1 MSWIKVLLIASAL
14 LVLVVLFRHRNR
26 VLLRAGTRVAAVVL
40 FLLAVVSIA
49 NPDIPQE
56 VAQRVGVVRGTDL
69 LLYLL
74 VVVFTLTTLGLFFRL
89 RETDDRVHQLARAL
103 AIQEALRREDRA
115 ALERADPDGDRSDAG
130 GPEGRAEA
138 GQPASPQP
146 ASPQP
151 AGEVT
156 GSQAEEGTSPSPA
169 EEGTSSQPAVEGTS
183 SQPAVDR
190 SATTTNSLYA
200 NTFPAAR
207 GKGKE

>member
-49 NPDIPQE
+49 NPDIPQA

-89 RETDDRVHQLARAL
+89 RETDHHVHQLARAL
-103 AIQEALRREDRA
+103 AIQEALRREEDAAHVRELGDHARDRG
-115 ALERADPDGDRSDAG
+115 EG
-130 GPEGRAEA
+130 GPQG
-138 GQPASPQP
+138 
-146 ASPQP
+146 
-151 AGEVT
+151 AGEP
-156 GSQAEEGTSPSPA
+156 GQAPA
-169 EEGTSSQPAVEGTS
+169 PERRTSSQPAAE
-183 SQPAVDR
+183 R

-200 NTFPAAR
+200 NTLPARR

>member
-89 RETDDRVHQLARAL
+89 RETDYRVHQLARAL
-103 AIQEALRREDRA
+103 AIQEALRREDQA
-115 ALERADPDGDRSDAG
+115 ALERADQGDRSDAG
-130 GPEGRAEA
+130 GPEEGAAAE
-138 GQPASPQP
+138 QPASPQP

-169 EEGTSSQPAVEGTS
+169 EEGTSSQPDG
-183 SQPAVDR
+183 DR

>member
-26 VLLRAGTRVAAVVL
+26 VLLRAGTRLAAVAL

-89 RETDDRVHQLARAL
+89 RETDDHVHQLARAL
-103 AIQEALRREDRA
+103 AIQEALRREAQTALDRERGDGGSHGA
-115 ALERADPDGDRSDAG
+115 AGDPGGAADDPGGTADHSGGAADDPGGAADDRPGAAAPDDRT
-130 GPEGRAEA
+130 
-138 GQPASPQP
+138 SPQ
-146 ASPQP
+146 A
-151 AGEVT
+151 
-156 GSQAEEGTSPSPA
+156 AEG
-169 EEGTSSQPAVEGTS
+169 
-183 SQPAVDR
+183 R

-200 NTFPAAR
+200 NTLPARR

>member
-146 ASPQP
+146 A
-151 AGEVT
+151 GEVT

>member
-89 RETDDRVHQLARAL
+89 RETDYRVHQLARAL
-103 AIQEALRREDRA
+103 AIQEALRREDQA
-115 ALERADPDGDRSDAG
+115 ALERADQGDRSDAG
-130 GPEGRAEA
+130 GPEEGAAAE
-138 GQPASPQP
+138 QPASPQP
-146 ASPQP
+146 QE
-151 AGEVT
+151 GT
-156 GSQAEEGTSPSPA
+156 GSQPAAEETTSQPVA
-169 EEGTSSQPAVEGTS
+169 EGTSSQPDG
-183 SQPAVDR
+183 DR